1 MTDREQQIG
10 ASDTGRVV
18 LVTGGGTGI
27 GAASC
32 TRFAQDGATIVLCG
46 IDTAPLE
53 QVAQRI
59 SDAGG
64 TALPVTIDVTEA
76 DSRTALFEEIT
87 TTFGRLDVLVNN
99 AALIG
104 QAALAPAKTQTLDHF
119 ERILSVNLTAAFA
132 MAQLAYPLLCKSG
145 GSIINVSS
153 VGGSAAQFNAAAYCA
168 SKAGLDAL
176 TRSLALEWAKDGIRV
191 NAIAPGD
198 IQTETTDAL
207 KSGWEKGVGEK
218 SDFART
224 TPLGRP
230 GTAGEMA
237 NVIAFLASP
246 AANFVTGEV
255 VRADGGFLL
264 Y

>member
-1 MTDREQQIG
+1 MTDRDQKND
-10 ASDTGRVV
+10 APDTGRVV

-32 TRFAQDGATIVLCG
+32 ARFAQTGATIVLCG

-53 QVAQRI
+53 LVAKRI
-59 SDAGG
+59 TDAGG
-64 TALPVTIDVTEA
+64 TSLPVTMDVAEA
-76 DSRTALFEEIT
+76 DARTALFEEIT

-104 QAALAPAKTQTLDHF
+104 QAALAPARTQTLDHF

-132 MAQLAYPLLCKSG
+132 MAQHSYPLLCQSG

-153 VGGSAAQFNAAAYCA
+153 VGGSAAQFNAVAYCA

-176 TRSLALEWAKDGIRV
+176 TRSLALEWAKDGVRV

-230 GTAGEMA
+230 GTAEEMA
-237 NVIAFLASP
+237 DVIAFLASP
-246 AANFVTGEV
+246 AASFITGEI